1 MTRLQ
6 TEQLS
11 HGSQAAVVGFPL
23 GLLRELRTDH
33 AGETGAVMIYH
44 GVLAMSRDPG
54 LRNFARHHLETEQ
67 RHLLLMEQVVPTN
80 WRSWLLPL
88 WRLAGWLTGALPA
101 CFGPAAVYATI
112 QIVETFVDH
121 HYEQQVVMIDSLLAQ
136 SPPADATTNL
146 LRLRTLLVEC
156 QLEEVAHKEDARAHW
171 SGQPNVLLSVWL
183 RLVDRGSK
191 SAVGMCRYV

>member
-6 TEQLS
+6 TEQLL
-11 HGSQAAVVGFPL
+11 HGSQAAAVGFPL

-121 HYEQQVVMIDSLLAQ
+121 HYEQQVVMIDSLLAP
-136 SPPADATTNL
+136 SLPADATTNL